1 MSGLGSSVGQNSE
14 DTSAARFPIRFN
26 TKTYPTWQQASDAC
40 AALQSKAKSGSV
52 WGRVSKVE
60 KGGAEFELH
69 CQKCGTQCQLMNPAK
84 WHKDHTEEACSKRAK
99 KAPGFKRQAASSSM
113 VQFTASAQ
121 QKEAFI
127 DGLVKAMATSCISF
141 TFMENSYLK
150 EAARALGVELPGR
163 RALAGPIL
171 DRVFEESQC
180 FTKESI
186 GNMDYPC
193 GASDGWR
200 KKYCEGGAS
209 LMNFTVMGNEGALL
223 YDMRDCSDIRKN
235 ESGIA
240 KLLSQTG
247 AEIMGGVQHSA
258 GFAGWV
264 IDNTRSNH
272 AAIRSLQ
279 ETQPEWVNVGCIA
292 HGTALAMKDFCKFS
306 RSQGRHSTEWG
317 VQWLTSI
324 NKDANMLANFVHDS
338 SAAKALLRS
347 LQKEVYGA
355 PRAITVSVPTRFAT
369 NFLVMQSIQRSKAA
383 LLQACADDEWS
394 DLGGKCKEA
403 QAVLERADFWRLLSL
418 AISFLQPFSDFIH
431 QIEADRPALA
441 RTYEGLMTLDGH
453 VKSSMKHWAK
463 DELTQSSCSAALRTW
478 ERRLDNQHGKLVV
491 PLLSPA
497 HTAAYLLD
505 PLFCVV
511 RGGVANVPL
520 VPSDRE
526 EAAQQLIERVGGP
539 AASQQFNTL
548 IAEGWTGAPFRSMAA
563 CAQQHETAQAVGN
576 RQRPHVASIA
586 QRKGVWR
593 RYGVEAHGELAK
605 VALRLLSMHATSAAS
620 ERNWALWGRVYGASR
635 NALSMERAKKLI
647 TFCFNSRAERARVDD
662 FGLLLRVMENTADD
676 EHVLASEDGD

>member
-1 MSGLGSSVGQNSE
+1 
-14 DTSAARFPIRFN
+14 
-26 TKTYPTWQQASDAC
+26 
-40 AALQSKAKSGSV
+40 
-52 WGRVSKVE
+52 
-60 KGGAEFELH
+60 
-69 CQKCGTQCQLMNPAK
+69 
-84 WHKDHTEEACSKRAK
+84 
-99 KAPGFKRQAASSSM
+99 
-113 VQFTASAQ
+113 
-121 QKEAFI
+121 
-127 DGLVKAMATSCISF
+127 
-141 TFMENSYLK
+141 
-150 EAARALGVELPGR
+150 
-163 RALAGPIL
+163 
-171 DRVFEESQC
+171 
-180 FTKESI
+180 
-186 GNMDYPC
+186 
-193 GASDGWR
+193 
-200 KKYCEGGAS
+200 
-209 LMNFTVMGNEGALL
+209 MNFTVMGNEGALL
-223 YDMRDCSDIRKN
+223 YDVRDCSDIRKN

-240 KLLSQTG
+240 NLLSQIG

-317 VQWLTSI
+317 VQWLTSV

-355 PRAITVSVPTRFAT
+355 PRAVTVSVPTRFAT
-369 NFLVMQSIQRSKAA
+369 NFFVMQSIQRNKAA
-383 LLQACADDEWS
+383 LLQACSHEEWAE
-394 DLGGKCKEA
+394 LGGKCKDA
-403 QAVLERADFWRLLSL
+403 QDVLQRADFWRLLKL

-441 RTYEGLMTLDGH
+441 RTYDGLMTLDGH
-453 VKSSMKHWAK
+453 VKSSMEHWAQ

-505 PLFCVV
+505 PLYCTV
-511 RGGVANVPL
+511 RGGVANAPL
-520 VPSDRE
+520 VRSDRE

-539 AASQQFNTL
+539 TASQQFDTL
-548 IAEGWTGAPFRSMAA
+548 MSEGWTGALCRPVAA
-563 CAQQHETAQAVGN
+563 CAQQHETAEAMGK
-576 RQRPHVASIA
+576 RQRPRVASIA

-593 RYGVEAHGELAK
+593 RYGVEAHGALAK

-635 NALSMERAKKLI
+635 NALGMERAKKLI
-647 TFCFNSRAERARVDD
+647 TFCFNSRAEKASVDD
-662 FGLLLRVMENTADD
+662 FGLLLSVVENTADTED
-676 EHVLASEDGD
+676 VLPSEDGDVDEI